1 MLFLRLTGMS
11 SMSIMRTRITYHICM
26 RILIHWHEPVK
37 QRIITRLKTFHMIA
51 LKPYM
56 EYQRISAEII
66 MRSWFRTAC
75 NLCNRYAIVR
85 FQMYSMRTSSSDHN
99 GATHAD
105 KAYDVILSSLSLP
118 NWKRID
124 DESIACMIDDNEMIR
139 VNVIIEDNAVM
150 LNVVLHVPH
159 DYEHMDGF
167 LQDCVMMHGC
177 ITIMGE

>member
-105 KAYDVILSSLSLP
+105 KAYDDAYCHSCHCRIGSGLMMDPLHAWLMAMKWYEWMSSLGTMPSC
-118 NWKRID
+118 WK
-124 DESIACMIDDNEMIR
+124 
-139 VNVIIEDNAVM
+139 
-150 LNVVLHVPH
+150 
-159 DYEHMDGF
+159 
-167 LQDCVMMHGC
+167 
-177 ITIMGE
+177 